1 MKIKLIGIQE
11 QDYTLENGY
20 SFKGKKLHAVDLDT
34 LPSGQIGNQ
43 VINNI
48 KIAEDS
54 PLSAVPLEVGK
65 TYTVYFNQYG
75 KLDTIIPL

>member
-34 LPSGQIGNQ
+34 IPAGQIGNQ

-54 PLSAVPLEVGK
+54 QLAAVPLEVGN

>member
-34 LPSGQIGNQ
+34 LPAGQIGNQ

-54 PLSAVPLEVGK
+54 PLAAVPLEVGN